1 MDSGFSG
8 DMIFLAFLVLLL
20 FGPRKLP
27 EIVKVV
33 GRVAVEFK
41 RAANEF
47 RGQFSREIAEL
58 EPLQPAKALVR
69 WRTISQ
75 TTLKVRRDGE
85 RRSAETFRF
94 CSVVLGNLADHI
106 RLRCRR
112 PTVPGLP
119 SDSSSKR

>member
-58 EPLQPAKALVR
+58 EPLQPAKALG
-69 WRTISQ
+69 S
-75 TTLKVRRDGE
+75 
-85 RRSAETFRF
+85 
-94 CSVVLGNLADHI
+94 LAHD
-106 RLRCRR
+106 LSNDLE
-112 PTVPGLP
+112 G
-119 SDSSSKR
+119 SKRRGEKVG